1 MKTNLTN
8 KKLGN
13 DFESEFCQLLFDQ
26 GWWVHTM
33 TQNAAGQPA
42 DVIAVKDHKALL
54 IDCKV
59 CTRKGFAL
67 SRVEENQ
74 HFAMNLWRDRGN
86 GEAWFAI
93 KTVEGEIIMIPHL
106 TIKAV
111 SHEKS
116 VMNLED
122 LREYGTK
129 FERWVKKICK

>member
-26 GWWVHTM
+26 GWWVHNM
-33 TQNAAGQPA
+33 AQNAAGQPA

-122 LREYGTK
+122 LGEYGTPFGK
-129 FERWVKKICK
+129 WVKKICK

>member
-1 MKTNLTN
+1 MKKELTN

-13 DFESEFCQLLFDQ
+13 DFEKEFCQLLFDQ
-26 GWWVHTM
+26 GWWVHNM
-33 TQNAAGQPA
+33 AQNSAGQPA

-74 HFAMNLWRDRGN
+74 HLSMDLWSERGN

-93 KTVEGEIIMIPHL
+93 KTVDGEIIMIPHFA
-106 TIKAV
+106 IKAV
-111 SHEKS
+111 SHVKS
-116 VMNLED
+116 AMNLEE
-122 LREYGTK
+122 LREYGMK
-129 FERWVKKICK
+129 FEMWVKKWR